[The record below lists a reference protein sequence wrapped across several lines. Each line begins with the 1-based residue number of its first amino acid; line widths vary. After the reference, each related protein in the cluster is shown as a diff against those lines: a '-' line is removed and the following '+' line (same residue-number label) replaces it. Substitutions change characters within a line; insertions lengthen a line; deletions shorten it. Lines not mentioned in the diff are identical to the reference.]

1 MATEHAIVAFQ
12 KNYVTECAV
21 PHWFPAA
28 SVSIPAYLVRVIAGA
43 AVAAITITPPAI
55 ASEADPVGQFA
66 IRRFQ
71 VEGNTLL
78 PATELDR
85 ILDRFTGTRQTF
97 ADVQQALEALE
108 AAYQARGYNVVQVML
123 PEQELNQ
130 GVVTLRVIETTIG
143 SVRIEGQRAY
153 SQSNIRRSV
162 PSLVEGQ
169 TPNLADVSASLKLA
183 NENIAKKLTLQ
194 LQSGATDEQVDA
206 VLKVADSKP
215 WRVSA
220 SVDNSGSESTGKTQL
235 TTQFQHANVADLDHV
250 LSLQYSTTVEN
261 PSQVNV
267 YGIGYHV
274 PLYGLGDSLDFF
286 ASYSDV
292 DSGSV
297 LAGLFNLQV
306 SGRGAVYGVRYN
318 QHLRR
323 VGAYESRL
331 TYGLDYKAF
340 RNNVTLEGAQL
351 GNDVSVHPVSL
362 TYAGSAAA
370 GNGEVRF
377 SIAALHNLP
386 GGSRGS
392 TADFNRVRAGAP
404 ASYGMIRYQA
414 AYSHAWPADWLMQLN
429 LSGQYSPDALVPGE
443 QFGAGGAASVRGFAE
458 RAIADD
464 KGFLVNAEVYTPNFC
479 AGISATA
486 VQCRGLAFYDAARV
500 RRNDALPGE
509 IARAS
514 IASAGVGV
522 RMNVSSYVT
531 LQMDYGRVLNGSTT
545 TAKGD
550 SRVHVRLGMTY

>member
-1 MATEHAIVAFQ
+1 ML
-12 KNYVTECAV
+12 
-21 PHWFPAA
+21 HWFPAA
-28 SVSIPAYLVRVIAGA
+28 SVSIPAYLLRVMAGA
-43 AVAAITITPPAI
+43 AVAAITVTPAA

-71 VEGNTLL
+71 VVGNTLL

-85 ILDRFTGTRQTF
+85 ILDGFTGTRQTF

-130 GVVTLRVIETTIG
+130 GVVTLRVIETKLG

-274 PLYGLGDSLDFF
+274 PLYALGDSLDFF

-414 AYSHAWPADWLMQLN
+414 AYSRAWPADWLMQLN

-464 KGFLVNAEVYTPNFC
+464 KGFLVNAELYTPNFC

-509 IARAS
+509 IERAS

-522 RMNVSSYVT
+522 RMSVSSYVT

>member
-1 MATEHAIVAFQ
+1 M
-12 KNYVTECAV
+12 

>member
-1 MATEHAIVAFQ
+1 M
-12 KNYVTECAV
+12 
-21 PHWFPAA
+21 
-28 SVSIPAYLVRVIAGA
+28 AGA
-43 AVAAITITPPAI
+43 AVAAITVTPAA

-71 VEGNTLL
+71 VVGNTLL

-85 ILDRFTGTRQTF
+85 ILDGFTGTRQTF

-130 GVVTLRVIETTIG
+130 GVVTLRVIETKLG

-274 PLYGLGDSLDFF
+274 PLYALGDSLDFF

-414 AYSHAWPADWLMQLN
+414 AYSRAWPADWLMQLN

-464 KGFLVNAEVYTPNFC
+464 KGFLVNAELYTPNFC

-509 IARAS
+509 IERAS

-522 RMNVSSYVT
+522 RMSVSSYVT

>member
-1 MATEHAIVAFQ
+1 VL
-12 KNYVTECAV
+12 
-21 PHWFPAA
+21 HWFPAA
-28 SVSIPAYLVRVIAGA
+28 SVSIPAYLLRVMAGA
-43 AVAAITITPPAI
+43 AVAAITVTPAA

-71 VEGNTLL
+71 VVGNTLL

-85 ILDRFTGTRQTF
+85 ILDGFTGTRQTF

-130 GVVTLRVIETTIG
+130 GVVTLRVIETKLG

-274 PLYGLGDSLDFF
+274 PLYALGDSLDFF

-414 AYSHAWPADWLMQLN
+414 AYSRAWPADWLMQLN

-464 KGFLVNAEVYTPNFC
+464 KGFLVNAELYTPNFC

-509 IARAS
+509 IERAS

-522 RMNVSSYVT
+522 RMSVSSYVT